1 MSKSSYRDFLIECK
15 PFIKLS
21 VFAKMIDLNPSTL
34 SLFMKSDNNDYM
46 ISVDKL
52 QELIDLI
59 VDTMRNFA

>member
-1 MSKSSYRDFLIECK
+1 MKKSSYRDFLIECK

-52 QELIDLI
+52 QELTDLI